1 MLQLNKQLEKRGGL
15 HKGYGILFIVCVLC
29 VFCAL
34 RPYDLQEKDALKNC
48 CGKCE
53 FLSNETRQK
62 TSDQMTFD
70 YRFEYQMYA
79 SDGL

>member
-1 MLQLNKQLEKRGGL
+1 MRGGVVT
-15 HKGYGILFIVCVLC
+15 IISWIVM
-29 VFCAL
+29 
-34 RPYDLQEKDALKNC
+34 KNC

-79 SDGL
+79 SDGLRDRNTDPWCAVQLATQ

>member
-15 HKGYGILFIVCVLC
+15 HKGYGILFIVCV
-29 VFCAL
+29 FCAL
-34 RPYDLQEKDALKNC
+34 RPYDSPRKKCTENC
-48 CGKCE
+48 CEKCE